1 MFSDRAARGCL
12 EGERERKLRDSLAAA
27 ANVSY
32 TVAIFAQELERVGAR
47 TFRRKERSAAPE
59 AFPHAPRAMETES
72 VMDKFRA
79 ATEKV
84 MIVNTIR
91 HPGLGSGIGRADL
104 GKALKHS

>member
-1 MFSDRAARGCL
+1 MFSDRAARGCAK
-12 EGERERKLRDSLAAA
+12 G
-27 ANVSY
+27 
-32 TVAIFAQELERVGAR
+32 
-47 TFRRKERSAAPE
+47 
-59 AFPHAPRAMETES
+59 PRAMETES

-91 HPGLGSGIGRADL
+91 HPGLGSGIGRADV